1 MRKAFL
7 GAVLAAT
14 VACASV
20 ANSSA
25 PQPAPASPPKLRL
38 PATARPLRYEV
49 DLAVAPERDTFSG
62 TIDID
67 LELSEP
73 TSLLW
78 LNATEL
84 AVSDASLSVGN
95 RRQAAQIVP
104 GGEDF
109 VGFRFR
115 RAAAQGRAR
124 LHAAFSG
131 KVSNTSTTG
140 IFHQRA
146 GKDWYAFTQF
156 EAIDARRAFP
166 CFDEPSFKVPWMLTL
181 RVPKNDLAVSNTPVA
196 SEEPLAGELKA
207 VHFAETSP
215 LPSYLVAFGV
225 GPFDVVDAGRAGK
238 NSTPIRM
245 IVPSGRGS
253 EARYADQTIGPLLEI
268 LEDYFGIPYPY
279 AKLDNLV
286 IPQTVRFGAME
297 NAGLVTYNETI
308 ELAKPDQETPF
319 FRLRWSSICAH
330 ETAHQWFGDL
340 VTLAWWNDT
349 WLNES
354 FATWMGGKALEKWK
368 PEWNVPVRRVVS
380 RSETMEGD
388 TLVSARKIRQPI
400 ESKGDID
407 NSFDD
412 ISYGKGSAVLS
423 MFESWAGEEKF
434 RKGVRRY
441 LTAHAHGNA
450 TAEDFLSA
458 LEAEGGAGLAK
469 AFSTF
474 LDQAGVPLV
483 TLRLACASGEVPS
496 LTLSQRRLLPKSS
509 PSAAASGWSIP
520 VCVRYGGNGWS
531 ERSCELLSAAQARW
545 PLSAAQGCPAWV
557 LGNAGERGYY
567 AVAYEGDLLERLLAS
582 GAPQLNLPERVGV
595 LQDLATLARAGQV
608 SWANALAIVPEF
620 AGDGNPHLVS
630 AAVRIASGV
639 HDRLV
644 PDDRRI
650 NYERFIRRFF
660 GQRARQLGWNPKPG
674 EDEEI
679 NLLRPGLLR
688 FVARAGRDPELLS
701 EARRLALAWLED
713 PKAIGPDTRGAVLA
727 VAAEEGGDRPLFE
740 RYLAKA
746 RSLSDRQDR
755 NRLLWALGRFHDP
768 ALEKEALQIL
778 LTDEFDIRESL
789 AILWS
794 ALGHRLTRERAW
806 QYFKANFDALVSRMP
821 EEMRAT
827 LPTVGRDFCDAAHRA
842 DVEAFFQERIRK
854 LEGAQ
859 RPLAETLEAIDQ
871 CAALKADQQAAVAE
885 FLSKY

>member
-7 GAVLAAT
+7 CAVLAAT

-20 ANSSA
+20 ANSTA
-25 PQPAPASPPKLRL
+25 PQPSAPTAPKLRL

-49 DLAVAPERDTFSG
+49 DLTVAPAKDTFSG

-84 AVSDASLSVGN
+84 TVSDASLTAGN
-95 RRQAAQIVP
+95 RRQAARIVP

-109 VGFRFR
+109 VGFAFR
-115 RAAAQGRAR
+115 RAAAKGRAR

-140 IFHQRA
+140 IFHQKA
-146 GKDWYAFTQF
+146 GEDWYAFTQF
-156 EAIDARRAFP
+156 ESIDARRAFP

-207 VHFAETSP
+207 VHFTETSP

-245 IVPSGRGS
+245 IVPRGRGS
-253 EARYADQTIGPLLEI
+253 EARYAAQTIGPLLEV

-279 AKLDNLV
+279 AKLDNVV

-308 ELAKPDQETPF
+308 ELAKPEEETPY
-319 FRLRWSSICAH
+319 FRLRWAAICAH

-354 FATWMGGKALEKWK
+354 FATWMGGKTLERWK
-368 PEWNVPVRRVVS
+368 PEWEIPVRRVVS

-407 NSFDD
+407 NAFDD
-412 ISYGKGSAVLS
+412 ISYGKGSAVLA
-423 MFESWAGEEKF
+423 MFEAWVGAEKF
-434 RKGVRRY
+434 QKGVRRY
-441 LTAHAHGNA
+441 LTAHANGNA

-458 LEAEGGAGLAK
+458 LDAEAGPGVGK

-483 TLRLACASGEVPS
+483 DVRLVCTGEETPS
-496 LTLSQRRLLPKSS
+496 LVVSQRRLLPKGS
-509 PSAAASGWSIP
+509 PPAAPSLWSVP
-520 VCVRYGGNGWS
+520 VCVRYGAGSSS
-531 ERSCELLSAAQARW
+531 ERSCSLLTTEQARW
-545 PLSAAQGCPAWV
+545 PLSSAQGCPAWV
-557 LGNAGERGYY
+557 LGNAGELGYY
-567 AVAYEGDLLERLLAS
+567 AAAYDGDLLEKLLAS
-582 GAPQLNLPERVGV
+582 GGPQLTLPERVGV
-595 LQDLATLARAGQV
+595 LRDLATLAHAGQV
-608 SWANALAIVPEF
+608 SWAKALAFVPEF
-620 AGDGNPHLVS
+620 AGDGNPHIVS

-639 HDRLV
+639 QDHLV

-660 GQRARQLGWNPKPG
+660 GPRARQLGWNPKPG
-674 EDEEI
+674 EDEETE
-679 NLLRPGLLR
+679 LLRPILLR
-688 FVARAGRDPELLS
+688 FVARAGKDPELLS
-701 EARRLALAWLED
+701 EARRLALAWLDD
-713 PKAIGPDTRGAVLA
+713 PKAIAPDSRGSVLA
-727 VAAEEGGDRPLFE
+727 LAAEEGGDRALFD
-740 RYLAKA
+740 RFRAKA

-789 AILWS
+789 AILWA
-794 ALGHRLTRERAW
+794 ALGHPRTRDGAW
-806 QYFKANFDALVSRMP
+806 QFFKANFDALVSRMP
-821 EEMRAT
+821 EEMRTT

-842 DVEAFFQERIRK
+842 DVETFFQERIRK

-871 CAALKADQQAAVAE
+871 CTALKADQQGVVSE